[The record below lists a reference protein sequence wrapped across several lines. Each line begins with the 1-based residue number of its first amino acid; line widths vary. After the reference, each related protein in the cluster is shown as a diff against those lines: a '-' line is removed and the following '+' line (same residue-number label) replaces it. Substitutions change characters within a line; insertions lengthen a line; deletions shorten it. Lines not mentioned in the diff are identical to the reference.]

1 MIDRTN
7 LICFAQVANKC
18 SLDCILLK
26 LWHIN
31 EICKTA
37 HAVQWE
43 NIHPPKLEHKKKFE
57 LILTSD
63 SLFVDLPDMK
73 MIYCCHA
80 TYVLWMY
87 DAWYG
92 LDFLRVFPGT
102 IIKTFTNTKTFCTV
116 WPICPLGLKLE
127 NRYWTYLVDLRPILG
142 PPQFLLSLLCPPM
155 ITLEC
160 LIKIGR
166 VSRKWEDRQ
175 NIQSKRIIYLCL
187 SAIAKDANNLGRRKV
202 N

>member
-1 MIDRTN
+1 MILVKYISQYQNKSLSFRN
-7 LICFAQVANKC
+7 LK
-18 SLDCILLK
+18 K
-26 LWHIN
+26 LT
-31 EICKTA
+31 KA
-37 HAVQWE
+37 
-43 NIHPPKLEHKKKFE
+43 FE
-57 LILTSD
+57 LSLTYD

-102 IIKTFTNTKTFCTV
+102 IIKTFTNAKTFSTV
-116 WPICPLGLKLE
+116 WTICPLGLKLE
-127 NRYWTYLVDLRPILG
+127 NRYWTYLIDLRPILG

-166 VSRKWEDRQ
+166 VSRKWEERQ
-175 NIQSKRIIYLCL
+175 NIQSEMKYLSIVKC
-187 SAIAKDANNLGRRKV
+187 AKIWKCVML
-202 N
+202 

>member
-116 WPICPLGLKLE
+116 WPICPLGLK
-127 NRYWTYLVDLRPILG
+127 NWKIYIQHKFASYSWTSSVFIVAPLPTNDNTWIPY
-142 PPQFLLSLLCPPM
+142 Q
-155 ITLEC
+155 
-160 LIKIGR
+160 IGR